1 MCFGLATT
9 ISAVGFSLYIG
20 PTFGLICCAYLP
32 LVVIATYIFGRSVRN
47 AQLEKREVAKR
58 MGGVIEEILSAV
70 KLISSFAQERREV
83 EKFVAVAEEARITS
97 KRQDGLVAIFSGF
110 FKFAV
115 FAFYM
120 YACWIG
126 SVYLTHERINERS
139 NQLYNVGEL
148 LAVVLA
154 FKTGLLLLVTLSPS
168 LQAVV
173 RSRVVG
179 KAIFDVIDRVPEIR
193 DLDEGLNKKDCL
205 FDLKDGI
212 RFEKVTFRYPTA
224 AKKLPDTL

>member
-1 MCFGLATT
+1 
-9 ISAVGFSLYIG
+9 
-20 PTFGLICCAYLP
+20 
-32 LVVIATYIFGRSVRN
+32 
-47 AQLEKREVAKR
+47 
-58 MGGVIEEILSAV
+58 
-70 KLISSFAQERREV
+70 
-83 EKFVAVAEEARITS
+83 
-97 KRQDGLVAIFSGF
+97 
-110 FKFAV
+110 
-115 FAFYM
+115 M

-126 SVYLTHERINERS
+126 SVFLTHQRINERS
-139 NQLYNVGEL
+139 KQAYNCGEL
-148 LAVVLA
+148 LAIVLA

-193 DLDEGLNKKDCL
+193 DQDDGVMSKGSS